1 MKINKIRTIIYAI
14 AKYLGD
20 YKALKSGKIKQR
32 LGVRI
37 TGFFLWSIK
46 TSRPN
51 LPRHSSDQGYKVR
64 LMSPSS

>member
-1 MKINKIRTIIYAI
+1 MKINKIRTIIYAT

-37 TGFFLWSIK
+37 TGFFTGKITFSLFRYIRK
-46 TSRPN
+46 K
-51 LPRHSSDQGYKVR
+51 LK
-64 LMSPSS
+64 